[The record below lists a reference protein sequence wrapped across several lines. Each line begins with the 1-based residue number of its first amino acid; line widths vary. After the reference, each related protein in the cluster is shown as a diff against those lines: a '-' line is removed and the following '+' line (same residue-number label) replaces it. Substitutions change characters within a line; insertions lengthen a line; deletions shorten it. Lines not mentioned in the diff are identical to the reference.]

1 MVEAAN
7 ADPSDGDEIERGPLA
22 IDRLIETGR
31 PEVLRR
37 GAVNEP
43 LDSGPT
49 RAGVESCDNANC
61 GRHKSGLAARGGSR
75 TVKQEVINLFY
86 GNGTA

>member
-37 GAVNEP
+37 GAVNEL

-61 GRHKSGLAARGGSR
+61 GRHKSGLDPPTNLGGKRGDGVTRLSCFSLR
-75 TVKQEVINLFY
+75 
-86 GNGTA
+86 